1 MMGEFD
7 NWGEGVQRIEMNELL
22 PTEDVGEGPWKL
34 YIYNEQGFHEGANWF
49 RVGKAK
55 YPAEEISFARA
66 KQFCD
71 VAVGKGL
78 EVRIC
83 DGMDFLIFHAVNG
96 QVRHGGTFW
105 NEAKPNP
112 AMSKVAD
119 RLKGK
124 R

>member
-7 NWGEGVQRIEMNELL
+7 NWGEDIHRIEMNTLIPAEV
-22 PTEDVGEGPWKL
+22 VGEGPWKL
-34 YIYNEQGFHEGANWF
+34 YVYNEHGFHEGANWF

-83 DGMDFLIFHAVNG
+83 DGMDFLVFPAVNG
-96 QVRHGGTFW
+96 QIRHGSTFW
-105 NEAKPNP
+105 LEANP
-112 AMSKVAD
+112 DPRRVKSRTD
-119 RLKGK
+119 
-124 R
+124 